1 MGRTKRQKPK
11 RLARKLLAIRLEL
24 GVSQTQMAKLLR
36 LKKAYTAVSA
46 YERGA
51 REPDLLVLL
60 RYAKLAH
67 ASIDVLVDDMKD
79 LPRK

>member
-1 MGRTKRQKPK
+1 MRR
-11 RLARKLLAIRLEL
+11 ARSMRAVWQSFQAAHSL
-24 GVSQTQMAKLLR
+24 
-36 LKKAYTAVSA
+36 YTAVSA